1 MKGSLRARQRVRWR
15 GGRLGGELGGELGK
29 ARRKTEAP
37 KLELFFNNLAEEL
50 EVAPWVLNINP
61 LAETGLYVCK
71 KYLAA
76 DW

>member
-1 MKGSLRARQRVRWR
+1 MESSVESSVESSEV
-15 GGRLGGELGGELGK
+15 GR

-50 EVAPWVLNINP
+50 EATPWVLNIKP
-61 LAETGLYVCK
+61 LAETDPYVCK